1 MWTFK
6 HRDILNL
13 PFGWCAV
20 TALGKFD
27 PTLGGHL
34 ILWDL
39 GIAVEFPAGSTI
51 LIPSATLT
59 HSNLP
64 VQQGEI
70 RMSFTQYA
78 SGGLFRFVHNGFRTE
93 KVFAAQDP
101 QGFAEMNELK
111 GNRWLESLNLFS
123 TVDELLGK

>member
-1 MWTFK
+1 M
-6 HRDILNL
+6 
-13 PFGWCAV
+13 